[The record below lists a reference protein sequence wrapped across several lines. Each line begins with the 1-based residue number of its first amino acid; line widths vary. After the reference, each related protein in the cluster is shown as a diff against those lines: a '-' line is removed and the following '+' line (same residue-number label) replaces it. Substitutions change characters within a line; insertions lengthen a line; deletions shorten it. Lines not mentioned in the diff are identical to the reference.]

1 MIIHFR
7 VSPFGAT
14 FGCKPCWELNFQD
27 FHGPHMK
34 TKQNTDMGFVLLSS
48 FSPYLHNLSTKC
60 LWFGGQKIPQK
71 NNFQTHPYKVNRS
84 PKLRTWFQHCRKK
97 MVKSFV
103 LDSLD
108 FNQVTPMWRRATFVG
123 FYHAK
128 GRPKK
133 PPSLGFPTLPSRL
146 QFATVPQTMETPI
159 IPFSIND

>member
-1 MIIHFR
+1 MGNGTENWSFFVCYHPKMGFNDLELETYLFVWCTVCCTRMIIHFR

-34 TKQNTDMGFVLLSS
+34 TNAKHGHGVCLALIIFPISSQFVHKMSMIWG
-48 FSPYLHNLSTKC
+48 PKN
-60 LWFGGQKIPQK
+60 PPK

-108 FNQVTPMWRRATFVG
+108 FNQVTPM
-123 FYHAK
+123 
-128 GRPKK
+128 
-133 PPSLGFPTLPSRL
+133 
-146 QFATVPQTMETPI
+146 
-159 IPFSIND
+159 